1 VASLDQRHGSAC
13 FGSRATFQLF
23 YSSAVHVT
31 RSESLSVAEFLRLT
45 VDPDRLAVLGL
56 AATAPLDIE
65 EAAHRLSMTVG
76 QVRRAVS
83 RLVEAGLLDE
93 NLSLDRSVLRAL
105 AAALPR
111 DEPVAAEVLEGP
123 WTRGEKQVLGKYFVG
138 SRLTAIPVSRSAR
151 SVVLERLASEFE
163 VGLRYTEKQV
173 NSTIQ
178 TFHPDYAALRRYM
191 VDEGFLTRAAGS
203 YWRTGGRVDVT
214 YG

>member
-1 VASLDQRHGSAC
+1 V
-13 FGSRATFQLF
+13 
-23 YSSAVHVT
+23 SST
-31 RSESLSVAEFLRLT
+31 RWSGVLRWLSVAEFLRLA

-56 AATAPLDIE
+56 AATGPLDIE

-93 NLSLDRSVLRAL
+93 NLSLDRSVLRTL
-105 AAALPR
+105 AASLPGE
-111 DEPVAAEVLEGP
+111 EPASAEVLQGP
-123 WTRGEKQVLGKYFVG
+123 WSQSERQVLTRYFVG
-138 SRLTAIPVSRSAR
+138 TRLTEIPVSRAAR
-151 SVVLERLASEFE
+151 TVVLERLASEFE
-163 VGLRYTEKQV
+163 VGLRYSEKQV

-191 VDEGFLTRAAGS
+191 VDEGFLTRAEGS
-203 YWRTGGRVDVT
+203 YWRSGGRVDVT